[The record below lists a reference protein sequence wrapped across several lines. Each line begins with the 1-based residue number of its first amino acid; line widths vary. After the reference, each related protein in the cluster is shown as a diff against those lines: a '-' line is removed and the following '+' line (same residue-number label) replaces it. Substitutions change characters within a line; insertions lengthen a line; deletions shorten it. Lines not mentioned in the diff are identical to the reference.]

1 MAHANITNRNG
12 KTESV
17 TEFNGEISI
26 EVSKQAAVSMEV
38 CVLNKNMKV
47 IFLMVP
53 RIYYM
58 LPWRFRLF
66 PRPIKKP
73 LEAEAEESEDED
85 EEEKESKR
93 EVEMKEDQVGSTQL
107 EGGALYAN

>member
-1 MAHANITNRNG
+1 MTMAHANITNRHG

-47 IFLMVP
+47 IFLLVP
-53 RIYYM
+53 RLYYM

-66 PRPIKKP
+66 PRPVKKP
-73 LEAEAEESEDED
+73 SEGDDAEESEED
-85 EEEKESKR
+85 EEEKESKK
-93 EVEMKEDQVGSTQL
+93 EIEMKVG
-107 EGGALYAN
+107 